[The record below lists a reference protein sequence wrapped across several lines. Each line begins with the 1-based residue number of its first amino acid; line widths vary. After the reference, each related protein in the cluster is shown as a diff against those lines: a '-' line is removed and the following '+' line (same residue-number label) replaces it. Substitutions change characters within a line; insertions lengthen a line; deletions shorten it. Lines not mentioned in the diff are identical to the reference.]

1 MNKDIETEN
10 EINEKDNDNGGID
23 ELIFSSEQ
31 ECSNCKEI
39 FDIDVKKLLENNI
52 NLDIECYNCF
62 CPKCKKQ
69 RDLKIKFQI
78 LKHNYISKEILLT
91 ELGEFLFLTPFKLY
105 KKIKDF
111 FIIEKTTKL
120 DINNI
125 FKLKDKIDLLNI
137 LFYFSLL
144 NISFDFLLPY
154 QTKLETNMN
163 LLFNNYKVENIIT
176 NPIDK
181 NNIKVRERNTTIKI
195 KYSSKGNLRRFS
207 LLQPS
212 LNQKRESK
220 LLGIFKLKEKYVD
233 SDLSFSF
240 KQNKRKTLK

>member
-52 NLDIECYNCF
+52 SLDIECYNCF

-137 LFYFSLL
+137 LFYFS
-144 NISFDFLLPY
+144 N
-154 QTKLETNMN
+154 
-163 LLFNNYKVENIIT
+163 
-176 NPIDK
+176 
-181 NNIKVRERNTTIKI
+181 
-195 KYSSKGNLRRFS
+195 
-207 LLQPS
+207 
-212 LNQKRESK
+212 
-220 LLGIFKLKEKYVD
+220 
-233 SDLSFSF
+233 
-240 KQNKRKTLK
+240 